1 MTGRMKKV
9 KSRILSDSPI
19 KDRIEQEAFARAAL
33 KKKFCKGAKKY
44 RNKIEQKNATKID
57 LFFK

>member
-1 MTGRMKKV
+1 MKKV
-9 KSRILSDSPI
+9 KARILSDSPI

-44 RNKIEQKNATKID
+44 RIKIVQKNATKIY
-57 LFFK
+57 LYLK